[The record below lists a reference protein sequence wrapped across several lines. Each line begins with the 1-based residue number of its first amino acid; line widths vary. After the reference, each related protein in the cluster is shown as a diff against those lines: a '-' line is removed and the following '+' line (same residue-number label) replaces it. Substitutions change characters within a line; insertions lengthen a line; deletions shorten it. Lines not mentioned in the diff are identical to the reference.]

1 MADGDMIR
9 RARAAARKVKR
20 RVQAATNAGETKK
33 AADTSNVGSST
44 RPAASPNVG
53 AERTVATR
61 ETSRAKIIT
70 EAGIVFRVADGEAKV
85 TALEAGNVEARI
97 PAEVAGVPVT
107 TIGREAFQ
115 GRTDLVSVE
124 IPSSLSVL
132 GARAFAGC
140 TALEEIELPSD
151 LTVINAGAFEGC
163 TSLVRVVLP
172 YELQRIA
179 RRAFAG
185 CVRLAELPHFVKT
198 GISIGLT
205 VDWTITEEALPTQ
218 LSHIGEEAFTGCS
231 SLRKTVIPF
240 RVTKLSRGVFEGC
253 AALETVWLHGGIT
266 DIGADAFAGCDAIE
280 RLAVPTSV
288 DTIGTGA
295 FPSRATI
302 VCQEG
307 SAARV
312 HAESAGLH
320 VSDGTAAEE
329 HIHSAFGA
337 SASPTVADVLA
348 SPEATQAFL
357 DRSALRPAADPV
369 DRPDSEMIDRPSS
382 PSRFQLRDGAYEPVA
397 DSGSEGEVTLSMV
410 GDLMC
415 RFGQQTSA
423 LVDGRFDFSESF
435 RDVKPILE
443 TSDLAIGN
451 LEAMLSTSI
460 PYMLEAKYVEDR
472 PHLNAPPAF
481 AADVRDGGFDMVLN
495 AQNHMYDAG
504 ARGVLDTLDALNR
517 AELIHGG
524 LYASPEEP
532 RFQLFRI
539 KGITFGIVSYLD
551 GARQKMKQANF
562 TPEGLA
568 ATASPFDAERV
579 REDITAA
586 REAGAE
592 FVLAYAHWGREYTDH
607 ITQRQQRFARM
618 LVDGGA
624 DYVFGSHSHCP
635 QPYTVMTAPNGKRV
649 PVIYSGGNFLSD
661 IGLARPITQ
670 DTFIAR
676 LTLGRDADGAVR
688 IVRDGYVPCRILEDR
703 DIRGLVRVVPCDEL
717 VSGKRDYSPIR
728 AEEDVSRISA
738 VLGRQYTRLLADGTP
753 VPRSDDGR
761 EASPDDDLVD
771 AYALREP
778 TFFRQ
783 ERTDSDPVPSYR
795 YDPVSETWRREQDTG
810 VGEAILVCAGSI
822 LYDSALERSAEA
834 GERYEFRSHFRH
846 IRETLGSGDLAIGSL
861 GTIVADM
868 YPPMSVM
875 SRQLTRGHY
884 ANARPEYLDAL
895 RFAGFD
901 CLALANPYNL
911 DAGVR
916 GVASTERIVRE
927 NGIIPSGIGRA
938 KNPVVDINGIRIAV
952 FSFTVNEY
960 SMRTFLTEEGAD
972 AILNVFDE
980 DRARADIAAARENG
994 AEFVLVYLDC
1004 RSSGDQLRLAD
1015 RLAAGR
1021 LAAEAGADYVVCVQ
1035 PYVMSKHRAHTTT
1048 DGRAVPIATGLGT
1061 FMAGPETRQDA
1072 PSALLKVAV
1081 RRRTDGGVEVADTF
1095 IPVKRCT
1102 EYAGTRNAIVP
1113 ADGAYNP
1120 SYDAAELGTAAREAG
1135 EKLGDAIAPERPRE
1149 VSIRSQFRPQAT
1161 PAEIA
1166 GMLSV
1171 AFTEADKQA
1180 LGDALDRPVENVA
1193 LRQEDLRPGGVAVFV
1208 ERPGNLAETEQI
1220 RTSHAVDAGSLFAI
1234 ATAPQ
1239 DGLPTLVVPNT
1250 LAAYERIITAI
1261 HAKYDPVTVAITGT
1275 VGKTTAK
1282 ELMAEAFHRHFHTL
1296 VVRGNN
1302 NTLVTVGQVVQKL
1315 TTDHEAYIQEVHG
1328 GSPGSAQRISRVI
1341 RPDVALITA
1350 IGDGHLAQMGS
1361 IEKIVE
1367 GKMQIIDGL
1376 KDGGVLVI
1384 NHDNEHL
1391 KRQDP
1396 PVRTVRY
1403 SVEDPACDYFA
1414 RDIRDTGERLEFQ
1427 IVSPDGVFDAKLNFQ
1442 GVHNVSNALG
1452 VFAASREAGIPPHM
1466 IIAGMS
1472 RFVPDTVRQNL
1483 VEVGGYRLLIDTYSS
1498 TPMSV
1503 LSAVQTLSAVPVAEG
1518 ARRIAVLGDA
1528 PDLGD
1533 RATAAHVELGE
1544 QIADLDV
1551 DLVLCCGEASV
1562 HLVEAARKKGMD
1574 AHFFS
1579 GRPEFNRM
1587 ISEQSRPGDVLLFKG
1602 GMRVKLL
1609 ENTVHPLF
1617 GRIV

>member
-9 RARAAARKVKR
+9 RARSVARKVKR
-20 RVQAATNAGETKK
+20 RVQAATNTPDAAMSA
-33 AADTSNVGSST
+33 AADGVVRVTAGGDRTEAVPR
-44 RPAASPNVG
+44 RP
-53 AERTVATR
+53 
-61 ETSRAKIIT
+61 RAKMVT
-70 EAGIVFRVADGEAKV
+70 EAGVLFQIADGEAKV
-85 TALEAGNVEARI
+85 TGLEEGVVEAMI
-97 PAEVAGVPVT
+97 PAEVAGAVVT

-115 GRTDLVSVE
+115 DSVDLIAVR
-124 IPSSLSVL
+124 IPESLTVL
-132 GARAFAGC
+132 GARAFVGC
-140 TALEEIELPSD
+140 TSLTDVELPSD
-151 LTVINAGAFEGC
+151 LTVINASAFEGC
-163 TSLVRVVLP
+163 TALERVILP
-172 YELQRIA
+172 HELQRIA

-185 CVRLAELPHFVKT
+185 CTALAEMPHYVKT

-205 VDWTITEEALPTQ
+205 VDRTIVEEAFPTE
-218 LSHIGEEAFTGCS
+218 LRHIGEEAFSGCGA
-231 SLRKTVIPF
+231 LRKVVIPF
-240 RVTKLSRGVFEGC
+240 RTEKLPRGVFRGC
-253 AALETVWLHGGIT
+253 TALETVWLHAGIT
-266 DIGADAFAGCDAIE
+266 EIGAGAFAACRELDRIS
-280 RLAVPTSV
+280 VPAATE
-288 DTIGTGA
+288 TIGEGA
-295 FPSRATI
+295 FPAQVTI
-302 VCQEG
+302 VCAEG
-307 SAARV
+307 SAARA
-312 HAESAGLH
+312 HAESAGLRT
-320 VSDGTAAEE
+320 SDATAVGEP
-329 HIHSAFGA
+329 IHSAFGA
-337 SASPTVADVLA
+337 TASPTVADVVA
-348 SPEATQAFL
+348 SPESTQAFL
-357 DRSALRPAADPV
+357 DRYALRPAAEPIA
-369 DRPDSEMIDRPSS
+369 RPDTEMIDRPSS
-382 PSRFQLRDGAYEPVA
+382 PSRFRLRDGVYEPIA
-397 DSGSEGEVTLSMV
+397 GSDAGGEVTLSMV

-415 RFGQQTSA
+415 RFRQQETA
-423 LVDGRFDFSESF
+423 LVDGEFDFSESF
-435 RDVKPILE
+435 RDVKPLLE
-443 TSDLAIGN
+443 DSDLAIGN
-451 LEAMLSTSI
+451 LEAMLSTSV
-460 PYMLEAKYVEDR
+460 PYMFESKYVEDR

-481 AADVRDGGFDMVLN
+481 AAAVRDGGFDMVLN

-504 ARGVLDTLDALNR
+504 AQGVLETLDALNR

-524 LYASPEEP
+524 LYASPEES

-539 KGITFGIVSYLD
+539 KGITLGVVSYLD

-579 REDITAA
+579 REDIAAA

-618 LVDGGA
+618 LVDGGV

-635 QPYTVMTAPNGKRV
+635 QPYTIMTAQDGKRV
-649 PVIYSGGNFLSD
+649 PVIYSGGNFVSD

-670 DTFIAR
+670 DTFVAR
-676 LTLGRDADGAVR
+676 LTLGRDAGGSVQ
-688 IVRDGYVPCRILEDR
+688 ILRDGYVPCRIVEGR
-703 DIRGLVRVVPCDEL
+703 DIRGFVRVVPCDEL
-717 VSGKRDYSPIR
+717 ISGTQDYSQLQ

-738 VLGRQYTRLLADGTP
+738 ALGRQYSRLAADGSPMPEREDAARGMTP
-753 VPRSDDGR
+753 ED
-761 EASPDDDLVD
+761 ELVD

-778 TFFRQ
+778 AFLRQ
-783 ERTDSDPVPSYR
+783 EHVVDAGRAPSYR
-795 YDPVSETWRREQDTG
+795 FDASSEAWRREHDTS

-822 LYDSALERSAEA
+822 LYDSALERAAEV
-834 GERYEFRSHFRH
+834 GDRYEFRSHFRH
-846 IRETLGSGDLAIGSL
+846 VREALGAGDLAVGSL

-875 SRQLTRGHY
+875 ARELARGHY

-916 GVASTERIVRE
+916 GVAATERAVLESGIV
-927 NGIIPSGIGRA
+927 PSGIGR
-938 KNPVVDINGIRIAV
+938 KKTPIIDVNGIRIAV
-952 FSFTVNEY
+952 FSLTLNEY
-960 SMRTFLTEEGAD
+960 SMRTYLTEEGAG

-980 DRARADIAAARENG
+980 QRARVDIATARETG

-1004 RSSGDQLRLAD
+1004 RSSGDQLRFAD

-1021 LAAEAGADYVVCVQ
+1021 TAAEAGADYVICVQ
-1035 PYVMSKHRAHTTT
+1035 PHVLSKHRTHTTA

-1061 FMAGPETRQDA
+1061 FMAGPTNRVDA
-1072 PSALLKVAV
+1072 SGALLKIAV
-1081 RRRTDGGVEVADTF
+1081 RRRPDGGVEIADTF
-1095 IPVKRCT
+1095 LPLKRCSD
-1102 EYAGTRNAIVP
+1102 YAGTRNAIVS
-1113 ADGAYNP
+1113 ADATHNP
-1120 SYDAAELGTAAREAG
+1120 SYDASELGPAAREAA
-1135 EKLGDAIAPERPRE
+1135 EKLGEGIAPERPRE
-1149 VSIRSQFRPQAT
+1149 VSVRSQFRPQVT

-1166 GMLSV
+1166 EILGV
-1171 AFTEADKQA
+1171 AFSDADRRT
-1180 LGDALDRPVENVA
+1180 LGDAIDRPVENVA
-1193 LRQEDLRPGGVAVFV
+1193 LRQEDLRRGGVAVFV
-1208 ERPGNLAETEQI
+1208 RRPGKLAETEQI
-1220 RTSHAVDAGSLFAI
+1220 SPAHVHDVGSLFAI

-1239 DGLPTLVVPNT
+1239 RGLPTLVVPNA
-1250 LAAYERIITAI
+1250 LAAYETIVTSIR
-1261 HAKYDPVTVAITGT
+1261 AKYDPVTVAITGT

-1282 ELMAEAFHRHFHTL
+1282 ELMAEAFHRHFRTL

-1315 TTDHEAYIQEVHG
+1315 TPDYEAYIQEVHG
-1328 GSPGSAQRISRVI
+1328 GSPASAHRISRVI

-1361 IEKIVE
+1361 IEKVVE

-1391 KRQDP
+1391 KHQEP

-1403 SVEDPACDYFA
+1403 SVEDASCDYFA

-1427 IVSPDGVFDAKLNFQ
+1427 IVAPDGVFEAKLNFQ

-1452 VFAASREAGIPPHM
+1452 VFAASREAGIPPHT

-1483 VEVGGYRLLIDTYSS
+1483 AEVGGYRLLIDTYSS

-1503 LSAVQTLSAVPVAEG
+1503 LSAVRTLSAVPVAEG
-1518 ARRIAVLGDA
+1518 SRRIAVLGDA
-1528 PDLGD
+1528 PDLGV
-1533 RATAAHVELGE
+1533 RAKDAHIELGE

-1562 HLVEAARKKGMD
+1562 HLVEAARKKGMN
-1574 AHFFS
+1574 AHFFA
-1579 GRPEFNRM
+1579 GRAEFNRK
-1587 ISEQSRPGDVLLFKG
+1587 IVEESRPGDVLLFKG